1 MGGRQGEG
9 GPGDILSF
17 FFYTHTMT
25 PTFVFHHEILV
36 LGDKIQLRTPPQI
49 CTQNPKSSFK
59 FNLDLIFQGHLTHQS
74 RKTCHFQKLRKNNH
88 IN

>member
-36 LGDKIQLRTPPQI
+36 LGDKIQLRTPPNI
-49 CTQNPKSSFK
+49 YPKPPNPLLNLTLTSFFK
-59 FNLDLIFQGHLTHQS
+59 VISPIKVIKHAIL
-74 RKTCHFQKLRKNNH
+74 KN